1 MKIIVCCFVY
11 YFMPVLGFA
20 MHHNLIDFTQ
30 PIEHHTLVSDATERA
45 AGKSHGAFDF
55 QNGMNEKK
63 HYFFAYLDPLPNGAG
78 FVSVDIP
85 IALDLTKHQSLC
97 LVVKGLQKQP
107 SIFQFIIKNETSAQ
121 AGFTYTKA
129 FTVDDKQQML
139 RFDLRDFM
147 ASYRGE
153 ILPEKP
159 PLDGSNIQSIGI
171 RMVGRNGPSQEI
183 LQQGLYGLALYQLSI
198 CPS

>member
-11 YFMPVLGFA
+11 YFMPVVGFA

-45 AGKSHGAFDF
+45 AGKSYGAFDF
-55 QNGMNEKK
+55 QNGINEKK
-63 HYFFAYLDPLPNGAG
+63 YYFFSYLDPLPNGAA

-85 IALDLTKHQSLC
+85 IALKLTVNQSLC
-97 LVVKGLQKQP
+97 LIAKGLQTQP
-107 SIFQFIIKNETSAQ
+107 SIFQLIIKNKTSVQ
-121 AGFTYTKA
+121 ENFTYTQA
-129 FTVDDKQQML
+129 FTIEDKQQML
-139 RFDLRDFM
+139 RFDLRNFV
-147 ASYRGE
+147 ASYRGK
-153 ILPEKP
+153 IVPEKP
-159 PLDGSNIQSIGI
+159 PLDGSSIQSIGI
-171 RMVGRNGPSQEI
+171 RVVGRNGPSQKI